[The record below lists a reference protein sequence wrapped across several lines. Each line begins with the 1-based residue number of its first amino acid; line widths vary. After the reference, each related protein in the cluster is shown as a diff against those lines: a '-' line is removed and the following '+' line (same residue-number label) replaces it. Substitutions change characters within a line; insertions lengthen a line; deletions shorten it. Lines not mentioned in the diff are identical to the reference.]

1 MSKTI
6 RLNGREIHI
15 PDSVITADKIL
26 AAGEINP
33 RKNLI
38 RVAPDGNFLVPK
50 GRPVTID
57 EGSVFIDAPP
67 RIKG

>member
-6 RLNGREIHI
+6 RLNGRDVYI
-15 PDSVITADKIL
+15 PDSVITAEKIL
-26 AAGEINP
+26 AAAEINP
-33 RKNLI
+33 HKNLI
-38 RVAPDGNFLVPK
+38 RVNADGNFLVPK